1 MIDTIVSAED
11 ETQRKLHQIEESS
24 DQSCI
29 LQEQEE
35 LSCQHLIGEDKI
47 QDTESSGS
55 SSSSR
60 TTIGESS

>member
-35 LSCQHLIGEDKI
+35 LSCQHLIGDY
-47 QDTESSGS
+47 
-55 SSSSR
+55 R
-60 TTIGESS
+60 P